1 MNNKMLSSYEPMDLI
16 LTDEESGILAAM
28 CLYCS
33 KQFVTGDEITAYP
46 IGPLKE
52 EDAYRKVR
60 GEEHN
65 VTNYCLHKKCALL
78 WAGFPLPEPVTD
90 MRLDQIMIKQNV
102 EKWESYITQSE
113 GPREIMIDIG
123 CYDGQYIRAA
133 FFSGFKRVVG
143 IDINPDFFRTIIDWK
158 EQYYP
163 NRHLTLMNTRINT
176 PRSFIRVLRFFG
188 KTIDFL
194 KVDIEGNE
202 YTAMV
207 EAIDQW
213 SPHVRYMNVEMH
225 ELHPIR
231 PEHGVITPPAL
242 EEVFRKNNWKR
253 LGDRDVIDSTWVN
266 EGR

>member
-1 MNNKMLSSYEPMDLI
+1 MDLI
-16 LTDEESGILAAM
+16 LTDEESGILGAM

-33 KQFVTGDEITAYP
+33 KRFKTGDEVTAYP
-46 IGPLKE
+46 IGPLTE
-52 EDAYRKVR
+52 EDAYKKER
-60 GEEHN
+60 GEEHK
-65 VTNYCLHKKCALL
+65 VTNYCLHKKCALI

-102 EKWESYITQSE
+102 EKWESYIAQSE
-113 GPREIMIDIG
+113 GPRETMVDMG

-163 NRHLTLMNTRINT
+163 NRELTLMCTRIDT
-176 PRSFIRVLRFFG
+176 TYSFVRALSFLGANLPV
-188 KTIDFL
+188 DFL
-194 KVDIEGNE
+194 KIDIEGNE
-202 YTAMV
+202 YTSMADGM
-207 EAIDQW
+207 ERW

-231 PEHGVITPPAL
+231 PEHGIIDPPAL
-242 EEVFRKNNWKR
+242 EEIFRKNNWRR
-253 LGDRDVIDSTWVN
+253 LGDKPTVDSTWVN
-266 EGR
+266 EGI